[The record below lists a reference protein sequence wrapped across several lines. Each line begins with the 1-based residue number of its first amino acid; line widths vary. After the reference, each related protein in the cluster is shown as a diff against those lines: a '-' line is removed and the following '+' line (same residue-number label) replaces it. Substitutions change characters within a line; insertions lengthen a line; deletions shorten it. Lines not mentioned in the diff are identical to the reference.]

1 MDLKNPSPDV
11 QNKGKEN
18 ISVHFRIN
26 IQPIYIYMTKISII
40 QFFFYGTIKFD
51 RKLNKQ
57 SQNYPQQSSSG
68 WMVVTLKRVQ

>member
-1 MDLKNPSPDV
+1 MHSPENRSKIRSPQMNGRNIINHKENYRVSTMDLKDPSPDV

-40 QFFFYGTIKFD
+40 QFFSTE
-51 RKLNKQ
+51 Q
-57 SQNYPQQSSSG
+57 
-68 WMVVTLKRVQ
+68 